1 MTASDM
7 GSVYSRVI
15 AVLLVLL
22 ALAACGGGDD
32 EPAAE
37 QPEKTGESGG
47 LAAYDVPAGGFSLSV
62 PTSWKAATID
72 EVLDEEGLERV
83 RQEDPELARLIEPL
97 AQPGSPVKFVAL
109 DPNVREEFATNVNV
123 YVEDVPEGVTRQEYF
138 DVSVDNLSE
147 AVGAGSIEQG
157 TVQLPAG
164 EARRVAFEQ
173 EAAGRQIAQLA
184 YIVFEEG
191 TGYVI
196 TYSTLPQF
204 AEEYADT
211 FESSAQ
217 TFRLLSE
224 R

>member
-1 MTASDM
+1 MTASGM

-123 YVEDVPEGVTRQEYF
+123 FVEDLPAGVTRQEYL
-138 DVSVDNLSE
+138 D
-147 AVGAGSIEQG
+147 GASTGSLEQE

-164 EARRVAFEQ
+164 EARRVTFEG
-173 EAAGRQIAQLA
+173 EVAGRKIAQLA

-191 TGYVI
+191 TSYII

>member
-1 MTASDM
+1 M

-37 QPEKTGESGG
+37 QPVKTGESGG
-47 LAAYDVPAGGFSLSV
+47 LDAYDVPAGGFSLSV

-138 DVSVDNLSE
+138 GASVDNLSE
-147 AVGAGSIEQG
+147 ALGAESIEPE

-164 EARRVAFEQ
+164 EARRVAYQQ
-173 EAAGRQIAQLA
+173 EAAGRQIAQVS

>member
-1 MTASDM
+1 M
-7 GSVYSRVI
+7 GSVYSRVT

-22 ALAACGGGDD
+22 ALVACGGGDD

-62 PTSWKAATID
+62 PKSWKAATID
-72 EVLDEEGLERV
+72 EVLDEGGLERV

-97 AQPGSPVKFVAL
+97 AQPGSPIKFVAL

-138 DVSVDNLSE
+138 DASVDNLSE
-147 AVGAGSIEQG
+147 ALRTESIEQE

-164 EARRVAFEQ
+164 EATRVTFEQ

-211 FESSAQ
+211 FESSAE

>member
-1 MTASDM
+1 MTASGM

-15 AVLLVLL
+15 VVLLVLL

-32 EPAAE
+32 EPDAE

-83 RQEDPELARLIEPL
+83 RQEDPELARVIEPL
-97 AQPGSPVKFVAL
+97 AKPGSPVKFVAI
-109 DPNVREEFATNVNV
+109 DPDVREEFATNVNV
-123 YVEDVPEGVTRQEYF
+123 YVEDVPEGVTRQEYLGA
-138 DVSVDNLSE
+138 SVDNLSE
-147 AVGAGSIEQG
+147 ALGAESLEQE

-164 EARRVAFEQ
+164 EARRVTFEG
-173 EAAGRQIAQLA
+173 EVAGRKIAQLA